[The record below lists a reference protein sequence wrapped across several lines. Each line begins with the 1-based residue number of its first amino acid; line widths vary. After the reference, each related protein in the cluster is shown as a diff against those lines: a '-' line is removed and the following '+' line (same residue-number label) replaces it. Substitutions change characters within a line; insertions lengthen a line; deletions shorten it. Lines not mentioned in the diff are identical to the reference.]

1 MSTENVFKK
10 NILDT
15 YIYPVVASRGVSFS
29 VQVLNKY
36 NSNKHFLHM

>member
-1 MSTENVFKK
+1 MSTENFFKK
-10 NILDT
+10 NIDT